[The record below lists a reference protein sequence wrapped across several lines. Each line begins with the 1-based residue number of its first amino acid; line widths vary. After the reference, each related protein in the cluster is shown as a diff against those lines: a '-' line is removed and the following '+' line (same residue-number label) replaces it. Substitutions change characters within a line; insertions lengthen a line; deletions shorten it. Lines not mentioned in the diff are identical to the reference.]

1 MTDASIKLAGSL
13 FLIASLVGC
22 NKKPTM
28 PPPATPEVAVVV
40 IQPQAVQIT
49 EELPGRV
56 SAFRVAQVR
65 ARVDGVI
72 LKREFVEGSD
82 VKVGQLLYAIDPA
95 PYQAEVNN
103 ASAALARAK
112 ANLATRA
119 SQASRSSA
127 LIKKHVISQQD
138 FDDIN
143 AAYKQAQADVKAAEA
158 VLDAAK
164 IRLGYTEV
172 RSPID
177 GRIGKSQV
185 TEGAYVRQS
194 EATLLATVQQLNPV
208 YVDVTQ
214 SSREVLRLRQDL
226 EKGLLQK
233 VDKDS
238 AAVSLK
244 LEDGSAYAESG
255 KLQFSDISV
264 DESTGSVTL
273 RALFNNPN
281 DLLLPGMF
289 VHALLEVGIDQQGL
303 LVPQQ
308 AVTFNTV
315 GQATALF
322 VDANDK
328 VEQRVIQTNR
338 AVGNQWLAT
347 SGVQAGDRVII
358 EGLQKAKPGSTV
370 KVAAQKKVAEQSSV
384 AKHQ

>member
-194 EATLLATVQQLNPV
+194 EATLLVTVQQLNPV

-322 VDANDK
+322 VDANNK